1 MPGLICEY
9 IWLDKWNK
17 LRSKTKVL
25 HNWNLQDKGMPMWNY
40 DGSSTGQA
48 QGNDSEIFIKPVKIV
63 PDPFRQ
69 HPNAL
74 LVLCDNWIID
84 KEESNNETV
93 YKPHPGNTRY
103 KTHQLFKNNHVN
115 EENPWFGF
123 EQEFF
128 FTKFTQHPTCGFY
141 QDIPLGMHTL
151 DGKEWVALSGETQ
164 QKYYCGTGS
173 KYVFGRKLADEV
185 VMRLLYSNI
194 TCTGLNFEVAPG
206 QCEFQIFGENIDA
219 ADSLI
224 LFRYILQR
232 SAEEY
237 EYDINYH
244 PKPMEGDWNGSGCHT
259 NFSTKTIRNNNSWD
273 TIEQYISCLKENHNI
288 HIENYGADNKKRL
301 TGKHETA
308 SWEKFTS
315 GIADRGA
322 SIRIPSQTFYNKSG
336 YIEDRRPSS
345 NCDPYVVMYHLINT
359 TLKPQKHPNQQAI
372 V

>member
-1 MPGLICEY
+1 MEETFICEY
-9 IWLDKWNK
+9 IWLDKWKNI
-17 LRSKTKVL
+17 RSKTKVL
-25 HNWNLQDKGMPMWNY
+25 HQWDFQNKGMPMWNY

-48 QGNDSEIFIKPVKIV
+48 DGKDSEIFIKPVKIV
-63 PDPFRQ
+63 PDPFRE

-84 KEESNNETV
+84 KEESINETV
-93 YKPHPGNTRY
+93 YKPHSGNTRH
-103 KTHQLFKNNHVN
+103 KTHQLFKNNHIN
-115 EENPWFGF
+115 DENPWFGF

-128 FTKFTQHPTCGFY
+128 FTKHKGMK
-141 QDIPLGMHTL
+141 DLPLGMCKTKDNIWL
-151 DGKEWVALSGETQ
+151 SLSGEK
-164 QKYYCGTGS
+164 QKNYYCGTGS
-173 KYVFGRKLADEV
+173 KYIFGRKLADEV
-185 VMRLLYSNI
+185 LMRLLYSNI

-244 PKPMEGDWNGSGCHT
+244 PKPMDGDWNGSGCHT
-259 NFSTKTIRNNNSWD
+259 NFSTKTIRDNNSWN

-288 HIENYGADNKKRL
+288 HIKNYGDDNKKRL
-301 TGKHETA
+301 TGEHETA
-308 SWEKFTS
+308 SWERFTS
-315 GIADRGA
+315 GIADRSA

-359 TLKPQKHPNQQAI
+359 TLEPQKHPNQEAI